1 MVQVFD
7 MGNGWVVGLH
17 DGRMPLYVGR
27 DGYWTRATKHA
38 TPFTSYKQA
47 TSVRLQLEAELNG

>member
-7 MGNGWVVGLH
+7 MGNGFVVGLH
-17 DGRMPLYVGR
+17 NGKVPLYVGR

-38 TPFTSYKQA
+38 TPFKSYKEA
-47 TSVRLQLEAELNG
+47 NSVRFALEAELNG